1 MISTIITKSNSINKV
16 VDLRD
21 KLILSK
27 TEDYAQMHGIGGKD
41 HNPNSTIQC
50 MICDYSGSGNSKS
63 VSANISVD
71 KVYYIA
77 EQIKKIV
84 FKQDES
90 DKLSITAKEKSDL
103 GVAYKTLIN
112 AIREGKNANAVSLDA
127 VHKAAQ
133 ILVSVGKGITSP
145 IEGYDFTYS
154 QDKVDVYSKK
164 DGKAPVNKLLIT
176 HQPMYK
182 GKKSN
187 YPWCIKITN
196 GVADIIEKEGG
207 TVNYNAKTL
216 NVTNEAFINVS
227 NEDMYRMFTRTI
239 RYIET
244 WENAVVL
251 PNVINGLKQREEERR
266 EYNNNHS

>member
-1 MISTIITKSNSINKV
+1 MISTIITKSNSLNKV

-103 GVAYKTLIN
+103 NPYQCN
-112 AIREGKNANAVSLDA
+112 
-127 VHKAAQ
+127 
-133 ILVSVGKGITSP
+133 KGR
-145 IEGYDFTYS
+145 
-154 QDKVDVYSKK
+154 QK
-164 DGKAPVNKLLIT
+164 
-176 HQPMYK
+176 
-182 GKKSN
+182 
-187 YPWCIKITN
+187 C
-196 GVADIIEKEGG
+196 
-207 TVNYNAKTL
+207 
-216 NVTNEAFINVS
+216 
-227 NEDMYRMFTRTI
+227 
-239 RYIET
+239 
-244 WENAVVL
+244 
-251 PNVINGLKQREEERR
+251 
-266 EYNNNHS
+266 

>member
-1 MISTIITKSNSINKV
+1 MISTIITKSNSLNKV

-112 AIREGKNANAVSLDA
+112 AIREGKSANAVSLDA

-154 QDKVDVYSKK
+154 QIRLMYIVKK
-164 DGKAPVNKLLIT
+164 TEKHRLI
-176 HQPMYK
+176 
-182 GKKSN
+182 S
-187 YPWCIKITN
+187 C
-196 GVADIIEKEGG
+196 
-207 TVNYNAKTL
+207 
-216 NVTNEAFINVS
+216 
-227 NEDMYRMFTRTI
+227 
-239 RYIET
+239 
-244 WENAVVL
+244 
-251 PNVINGLKQREEERR
+251 
-266 EYNNNHS
+266 